1 MATVAKWR
9 NRLGNLALLLI
20 ATVLTLLVM
29 EYAFRLSLGKSVV
42 LFPRNHAAAQYGEFV
57 LRRMIPNAVFWHQSI
72 DGRWRFKTNNKGFRD
87 DSDYAYEKSPNTFR
101 VLVLGDSHTA
111 GFEVHQHEVYANVLR
126 DSLRKFGVNA
136 EVLNTGISG
145 FGTAEQLAYLQ
156 QEGLRYKPDAIVLAF
171 FGNDYSDSVRS
182 GLYKLDGEML
192 TETSRH
198 YAPAVDIIRIVNA
211 IPGLKWLGENSYAYS
226 YVFNAVWDFVK
237 AWSVQLAATQTPA
250 PTPQKEYAV
259 AVGGVSSSEEALAI
273 ALLKRIAAIARENK
287 ITTILVDI
295 PGIDDANS
303 IVPSLR
309 PGTRQIGVQTFDY
322 VVESD
327 QYLQVGT
334 GGQVIHVPHG
344 HRHISAHAHRLLGE
358 ALAQLLTTKVITS
371 PHPARH

>member
-1 MATVAKWR
+1 VATVAKWR
-9 NRLGNLALLLI
+9 NRLSNLALLLI
-20 ATVLTLLVM
+20 ATALTLLM
-29 EYAFRLSLGKSVV
+29 IEYAFRLSLGKSVV

-57 LRRMIPNAVFWHQSI
+57 LRRMIPNTVFWHQSI

-87 DSDYAYEKSPNTFR
+87 DRDYTYEKSPNVFR

-111 GFEVHQHEVYANVLR
+111 GFEVHQHEVFANVLR
-126 DSLRKFGVNA
+126 DSLRKLGVNA
-136 EVLNTGISG
+136 EVLNTGVSG

-156 QEGLRYKPDAIVLAF
+156 QEGLRYNPDAVVLAF

-182 GLYKLDGEML
+182 GLYKLDGETL

-237 AWSVQLAATQTPA
+237 AWSVQQAATQTAA

-259 AVGGVSSSEEALAI
+259 AVGGVSSSDENLAI
-273 ALLKRIAAIARENK
+273 ALLKRIAAMARENK

-295 PGIDDANS
+295 PGIDAANS
-303 IVPSLR
+303 IVPSLL
-309 PGTRQIGVQTFDY
+309 PGTRQIGVQAFDY

-327 QYLQVGT
+327 QYLQGS
-334 GGQVIHVPHG
+334 GQAIHVPHG
-344 HRHISAHAHRLLGE
+344 HRHISAYAHRRLGE
-358 ALAQLLTTKVITS
+358 ALARLLTTKVITS
-371 PHPARH
+371 PHPTRH